1 MRKVIIMVV
10 MMVVMVIMVIRY
22 IEGPKWRT
30 HRYNVRS
37 FQFSLYISV
46 CNMRFSSFF
55 WPKLHLWYS
64 HWQMK
69 SNASM
74 LARCWM
80 LCSSWVLPGVKQ
92 RCSPLVVD
100 GQFKG
105 LGLQLRRAW
114 PRWTGL
120 DLGFCCGISCHPVG
134 VVWLILIRYHQQWK
148 DEIRSWQEE
157 AWYVSM
163 LPVSRYSRE
172 DSQWFHSLCQGRNPD
187 VQRLSTELGLCWTET
202 LEPRSARWGTWASRA
217 ACSSQIYWWF
227 WRVYLNYYYLKGGL

>member
-1 MRKVIIMVV
+1 MVV
-10 MMVVMVIMVIRY
+10 MMVVMVIRVIRY
-22 IEGPKWRT
+22 IEGPKWWT

-69 SNASM
+69 SNASI

-100 GQFKG
+100 GQLDQG

-120 DLGFCCGISCHPVG
+120 DLGVLLRYQLSPSRCC
-134 VVWLILIRYHQQWK
+134 LINL
-148 DEIRSWQEE
+148 D
-157 AWYVSM
+157 
-163 LPVSRYSRE
+163 
-172 DSQWFHSLCQGRNPD
+172 
-187 VQRLSTELGLCWTET
+187 
-202 LEPRSARWGTWASRA
+202 
-217 ACSSQIYWWF
+217 
-227 WRVYLNYYYLKGGL
+227 